1 MKTTEPTPVSAPFT
15 AKEAKIHTY
24 FAVRAARKEGWANT
38 SAQFRAMK
46 CECLRHGLRACD
58 FQYFRKRIRA
68 MRGYHL
74 FWTTR
79 RTSTDLSQKIVERT
93 PRAETVASLLRALD
107 RISIVGW

>member
-1 MKTTEPTPVSAPFT
+1 MKTTETTPASGPFT
-15 AKEAKIHTY
+15 AHEAKIHTR
-24 FAVRAARKEGWANT
+24 FAIRAARKEGWANT

-58 FQYFRKRIRA
+58 FHHFKKRIRA

-74 FWTTR
+74 FWSTR

-93 PRAETVASLLRALD
+93 PRATTVASLLRALD
-107 RISIVGW
+107 RISLVGW